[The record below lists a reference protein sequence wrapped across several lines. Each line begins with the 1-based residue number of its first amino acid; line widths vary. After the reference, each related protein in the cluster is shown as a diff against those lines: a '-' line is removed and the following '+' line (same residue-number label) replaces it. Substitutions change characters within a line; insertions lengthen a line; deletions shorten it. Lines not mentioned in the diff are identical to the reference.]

1 MDKPGKLATLG
12 TQITRRRQTKQ
23 TTQHNMCWI
32 HNYRQASANNVNKT
46 LTLLLTTGRKDES
59 HIN

>member
-1 MDKPGKLATLG
+1 MEKLDKLATLG

-23 TTQHNMCWI
+23 TTQHNMYWT
-32 HNYRQASANNVNKT
+32 HNYTQASATNVNKT